1 MAIALLELM
10 PVPIL
15 PGSIYH
21 LHSVADKGVETPQSD
36 IGDEKEVR
44 D

>member
-1 MAIALLELM
+1 MALALLELM

-15 PGSIYH
+15 PGSNFH
-21 LHSVADKGVETPQSD
+21 LHSVADMGVDSPQSD